1 MTYLPSFNK
10 ITKIKP
16 RKIILS
22 LTPLNDNKLLES
34 HLSIV
39 PNREGY
45 YLTNICLIC
54 YDYIWNDP
62 FRNVLKADLVNYETT
77 FEEIIK
83 IFEIQDFPMQGLQNP
98 LTLSSFTPQSFT
110 SQSITPHFYAHPTD
124 SFTSI
129 HPSPSNYEY
138 TSYSL
143 P

>member
-1 MTYLPSFNK
+1 MEQQALEYH
-10 ITKIKP
+10 
-16 RKIILS
+16 
-22 LTPLNDNKLLES
+22 LNLQK
-34 HLSIV
+34 
-39 PNREGY
+39 
-45 YLTNICLIC
+45 
-54 YDYIWNDP
+54 
-62 FRNVLKADLVNYETT
+62 T
-77 FEEIIK
+77 FK
-83 IFEIQDFPMQGLQNP
+83 NSSSNFPMQGLQNP